1 MRWGCFSN
9 TSAALFSPNIYNDG
23 DDKDDDE
30 NYEEEDDVDDVDD
43 DDDDDEEEEDISN
56 TSVALLFSKHLHLRS
71 NIRLNTRHLF
81 GETMMS
87 ECWSPSSSSQHRFQ
101 IKIISGYLKKKFR
114 TNWLEWQLEAYWQY
128 SLGTSEK
135 EKGKCKQ
142 LIVCETICDTKSLD
156 TKKYVEKYFEK
167 YSR

>member
-1 MRWGCFSN
+1 MRRACFSN

-30 NYEEEDDVDDVDD
+30 NYQDEEEDDGDD
-43 DDDDDEEEEDISN
+43 DDDDDDEEEEEDISN

-87 ECWSPSSSSQHRFQ
+87 EC
-101 IKIISGYLKKKFR
+101 
-114 TNWLEWQLEAYWQY
+114 
-128 SLGTSEK
+128 
-135 EKGKCKQ
+135 
-142 LIVCETICDTKSLD
+142 
-156 TKKYVEKYFEK
+156 
-167 YSR
+167 